1 MNPAPIVFPHS
12 VAISHRN
19 ASLEEQARLNAV
31 ALRLAKLEA
40 KTAVIRRYSGL
51 ATMKARGL
59 FTEITG
65 RRPPSGG
72 GHVSSVS
79 IVKKSPLIHLHATIF
94 AVTLHN
100 VVTRGDNANLLAGE
114 QFLEAYDVYCEQV
127 RVQSDVNP
135 VDLVKRAEKKPD
147 WRMLDINAAA
157 LIAADLAT
165 QASVLEFCKYCNTW
179 YFKPTEQTVGQLL
192 EQQVSLT
199 LQDAA
204 NVTRCP
210 MCRIREETLHH
221 TTTEK

>member
-1 MNPAPIVFPHS
+1 MNTPHLVFPRTIT
-12 VAISHRN
+12 VDHRN

-31 ALRLAKLEA
+31 ALRLAQLEA

-51 ATMKARGL
+51 GTMKARGL
-59 FTEITG
+59 FTEVNG

-72 GHVSSVS
+72 GHASSVS
-79 IVKKSPLIHLHATIF
+79 IIKKSPLIHLHATIF
-94 AVTLHN
+94 AMTLHG
-100 VVTRGDNANLLAGE
+100 VITRGDTDELAGE
-114 QFLEAYDVYCEQV
+114 QFLEAYDIYCEQV

-135 VDLVKRAEKKPD
+135 VRLAKRGGRKAD
-147 WRMLDINAAA
+147 WRLLDINAAA
-157 LIAADLAT
+157 LIAADLVART
-165 QASVLEFCKYCNTW
+165 SVLEFCGYCNTW

-221 TTTEK
+221 SATEKQ